1 MKVGTGA
8 PCRADGK
15 VGEPVHSG
23 SQANARD
30 LLVVCERQA
39 SAPAAGRPRAGHGYP
54 LRDPIAPGEGN
65 THP

>member
-39 SAPAAGRPRAGHGYP
+39 SAPAPAARVPATADP